1 MMSAHP
7 TMDIIQQP
15 LPLFDRDAV
24 LQDLHVASLVE
35 FSFNNDE
42 GLSTM
47 RERRA
52 SILSV
57 GSTS

>member
-7 TMDIIQQP
+7 TVDIIQQS

-24 LQDLHVASLVE
+24 LQDLGVASLVE

-42 GLSTM
+42 GLSVV
-47 RERRA
+47 RERWA
-52 SILSV
+52 SVLSV